1 MTRNLVI
8 FWLTL
13 CCVIAQAKEV
23 IPPAPKNHFDDEAH
37 VISPG
42 TATQLNN
49 ELAQFERDTGNQFVV
64 AIYPKMQ
71 TDSSIEDYAVRI
83 FRSWGVG
90 SKEKNNGVV
99 LFIFI
104 QDHKLFIQTG
114 YGLEGALP
122 DVLCK
127 RIIENEIVPRF
138 KQADFNGGVTA
149 GVHAVIAATKGEYKG
164 TGRTVAEQRGGR
176 SGNQSSWP
184 FVLMLLFILFP
195 ILIARSVLRRG
206 YAINSRGYS
215 GGFWTGGMSSG
226 GGWSGGGGGFGG
238 GGGSFSGGGGSTGGG
253 GAGGSW

>member
-1 MTRNLVI
+1 MTRAIVI
-8 FWLTL
+8 LWLTL
-13 CCVIAQAKEV
+13 CCAIAQAKEV
-23 IPPAPKNHFDDEAH
+23 IPPAPKNHFNDYAN

-49 ELAQFERDTGNQFVV
+49 ELTQFERDTGNQFVV
-64 AIYPKMQ
+64 AIYPKME
-71 TDSSIEDYAVRI
+71 TDSAIEDYAVRV

-90 SKEKNNGVV
+90 TKEKNNGVV

-122 DVLCK
+122 DVTCK
-127 RIIENEIVPRF
+127 RIVENEIVPRF
-138 KQADFNGGVTA
+138 KQGDFNGGVTA

-164 TGRTVAEQRGGR
+164 TGRTVAERQRGRG
-176 SGNQSSWP
+176 GNQAMWP
-184 FVLMLLFILFP
+184 FVLMFLFVLIP
-195 ILIARSVLRRG
+195 ILIARSTMRRG
-206 YAINSRGYS
+206 YTIHNRGYS
-215 GGFWTGGMSSG
+215 GGGFWTGGMSSG
-226 GGWSGGGGGFGG
+226 GGWSGGGGDFS